1 MIWACE
7 QIEERLLDYLEGSVT
22 AAESAEISAH
32 VATCARCTPLVESV
46 RGTVSAMHALEAL
59 PVPPGLTAR
68 ILDATVGPEAESR
81 GWRGWLDWTRI
92 VFQPKFAY
100 GALTTLIT
108 GVVISQSLG
117 IQFRRPTLADLNP
130 VNVYRNADREAHLIY
145 ARGEKFV
152 ADLRVVYEIQSR
164 LQPAEPEQPSTPP
177 QSGTDG
183 HSEKAPKNPQ
193 HMNRVS
199 ISPLPQNE
207 IACASVSSDALERS
221 NP

>member
-7 QIEERLLDYLEGSVT
+7 QIEERLLDYLDGNLT

-32 VATCARCTPLVESV
+32 VAGCARCTPLVESV
-46 RGTVSAMHALEAL
+46 RGAVGAMHSLEAL

-68 ILDATVGPEAESR
+68 ILDATVGPQEESR
-81 GWRGWLDWTRI
+81 GWRAWLDWTRVI
-92 VFQPKFAY
+92 FQPKFAY
-100 GALTTLIT
+100 GALSTLIT

-117 IQFRRPTLADLNP
+117 IQWRRPTVADLNP
-130 VNVYRNADREAHLIY
+130 INLYHSADRQAHLIY

-152 ADLRVVYEIQSR
+152 GDLRVVYEIQSR
-164 LQPAEPEQPSTPP
+164 LQPSEPEQQTAPP

-183 HSEKAPKNPQ
+183 HSDNPPKAPQ
-193 HMNRVS
+193 HLHRVS
-199 ISPLPQNE
+199 TSPLPHNE
-207 IACASVSSDALERS
+207 IACAFYDAPERS